1 MDVFFT
7 CLLFLQKRITLTR
20 AFCNSKQHSPLAARS
35 TPLPVPQN
43 QSESG
48 GRHWACGKGQPWRGR
63 MIEGLKGLSSVVGI
77 QARPIDYAKMIKRA
91 CDLPTAPPH
100 PLPSPPAPY
109 SALCRLNAQSHGL
122 PTALQ
127 YNSFRCP
134 WMLCDAS
141 CMLLIAI
148 TLPAPYYSL
157 TPLNLGECPDCP
169 LPTREQNYTINLVE
183 CLHVIVE

>member
-48 GRHWACGKGQPWRGR
+48 GRHWAGGKGQPWRGR

-91 CDLPTAPPH
+91 CDLPTAPLTPYHH
-100 PLPSPPAPY
+100 PRLHTLHYADSMH
-109 SALCRLNAQSHGL
+109 SRTDCRLHCSIIRFVVRGCCVMH
-122 PTALQ
+122 
-127 YNSFRCP
+127 
-134 WMLCDAS
+134 
-141 CMLLIAI
+141 
-148 TLPAPYYSL
+148 
-157 TPLNLGECPDCP
+157 
-169 LPTREQNYTINLVE
+169 
-183 CLHVIVE
+183 HVCC